1 MRVSLKV
8 ALCLSVCGAALTGC
22 GGGGGSAP
30 AAGGGGPI
38 ALESNFGGAFAAL
51 FNRDPNTD
59 AGELDP
65 NFTLTASLTDEPIDF

>member
-1 MRVSLKV
+1 MKISLKA
-8 ALCLSVCGAALTGC
+8 ALCLSVCGAALAGC
-22 GGGGGSAP
+22 GGGGGTAP
-30 AAGGGGPI
+30 GVGGGPV